1 MPVNLDKPQNWKA
14 DVARSVDMYND
25 WFMKFAP
32 SAFRNT
38 RIQTTK
44 DVKAALRATGNLT
57 DVKPAMLRAHPEIR
71 PTLRMSTCPPLAVD
85 RLIGL
90 AGVAPGLVKRM
101 ELKKML
107 PVRMNTTRVD
117 AELIKIT
124 TIIEKLA
131 DPDIF
136 VWLGRSK
143 AATKVEIHR
152 SATIVAD
159 RLCGAVANPI
169 IRNAQEKRQL
179 QEIKTWLEARGYKE
193 LPAGKGSKFDAMP
206 PGTFSF
212 RMNVPV
218 KLNADVTAVAVTEDD
233 GEPSLIELDDEL
245 LVVEG
250 KGKKSSVNIP
260 IDAVIM
266 PQTARAGDFP
276 LFFEAK
282 SAGDFTNTNKRRKE
296 EAVKMAQLRST
307 YGADVRFNLFLCG
320 YFDSGYLG
328 YEAAE
333 GIDWV
338 WEHRIDDLALFGI

>member
-1 MPVNLDKPQNWKA
+1 MGVNLDKPQQWKA
-14 DVARSVDMYND
+14 DIAQSVDMYND
-25 WFMKFAP
+25 WFMNFAP
-32 SAFRNT
+32 KAFRET

-44 DVKAALRATGNLT
+44 DVEATLRSTDNLT
-57 DVKPAMLRAHPEIR
+57 NIQPDILRRHPDAL
-71 PTLRMSTCPPLAVD
+71 PTLRMSTCPPIAVD

-90 AGVAPGLVKRM
+90 AKVPSSMVKRM
-101 ELKKML
+101 ENEKKL
-107 PVRMNTTRVD
+107 PVRMGRPQID
-117 AELIKIT
+117 EELRKMAA
-124 TIIEKLA
+124 IIEKMA

-136 VWLGRSK
+136 VWLDRAE
-143 AATKVEIHR
+143 AATEAEIHR
-152 SATIVAD
+152 AATIVAD

-179 QEIKTWLEARGYKE
+179 AAIAAWLEPRGYGQI
-193 LPAGKGSKFDAMP
+193 AGGEGMRFDAMP

-218 KLNADVTAVAVTEDD
+218 KL
-233 GEPSLIELDDEL
+233 
-245 LVVEG
+245 EG
-250 KGKKSSVNIP
+250 GKSVNIP
-260 IDAVIM
+260 VDAVIK
-266 PQTARAGDFP
+266 PKDGGAEELP

-282 SAGDFTNTNKRRKE
+282 SAGDFTNVNKRRKE
-296 EAVKMAQLRST
+296 EAVKMTQLRNT

-338 WEHRIDDLALFGI
+338 WEHRIDDLEQFGI

>member
-25 WFMKFAP
+25 WFMTFAP
-32 SAFRNT
+32 SAFRST
-38 RIQTTK
+38 RIQTTQ
-44 DVKAALRATGNLT
+44 DVEAALRATGNLS
-57 DVKPAMLRAHPEIR
+57 DIKPAMLRAHPEIL

-90 AGVAPGLVKRM
+90 AGVSSSLVKRM
-101 ELKKML
+101 ELHQKL
-107 PVRMNTTRVD
+107 PVRMKAAQVD
-117 AELIKIT
+117 AELVKIT

-136 VWLGRSK
+136 VWLGREA
-143 AATKVEIHR
+143 AATEVEIHR

-179 QEIKTWLEARGYKE
+179 QEIKTWLEAHGYTQ
-193 LPAGKGSKFDAMP
+193 LPCGAGTKFDAMP

-218 KLNADVTAVAVTEDD
+218 KLNVDAMPVTVDD
-233 GEPSLIELDDEL
+233 EEPQLIEVEEEE
-245 LVVEG
+245 LVVEV
-250 KGKKSSVNIP
+250 KGKKLTVNIP

-266 PQTARAGDFP
+266 PKSAQPGDFP

-296 EAVKMAQLRST
+296 EAKKVAQLHST
-307 YGADVRFNLFLCG
+307 YGASVRFNLFLCG

-328 YEAAE
+328 YEAAD

-338 WEHRIDDLALFGI
+338 WEHRIDDLALFGL

>member
-1 MPVNLDKPQNWKA
+1 MAVNRDKPNRWKP
-14 DVARSVDMYND
+14 DIARSVDMYND

-32 SAFRNT
+32 QAFRDT

-44 DVKAALRATGNLT
+44 DVEAALHATENIT
-57 DVKPAMLRAHPEIR
+57 NIRPDVMRQHPEVLA
-71 PTLRMSTCPPLAVD
+71 TLRMSTCPPLAVD

-90 AGVAPGLVKRM
+90 AGVPANLVKSM
-101 ELKKML
+101 ELEKKL
-107 PVRMNTTRVD
+107 PARMRATDVD
-117 AELIKIT
+117 AELGKIAR
-124 TIIEKLA
+124 IIHKMA

-136 VWLGRSK
+136 VWLGRK
-143 AATKVEIHR
+143 EPATDTEVHR
-152 SATIVAD
+152 AATIVAD

-179 QEIKTWLEARGYKE
+179 AAIKAWLERRGYRQ
-193 LPAGKGSKFDAMP
+193 LPAGEGTRFNQMP
-206 PGTFSF
+206 AGTFSF
-212 RMNVPV
+212 RMNVPI
-218 KLNADVTAVAVTEDD
+218 KLTGGVR
-233 GEPSLIELDDEL
+233 SI
-245 LVVEG
+245 
-250 KGKKSSVNIP
+250 NIP
-260 IDAVIM
+260 IDAVVM
-266 PQTARAGDFP
+266 PKSAKAKQLP

-307 YGADVRFNLFLCG
+307 YGKNIRFNLFLCG

-328 YEAAE
+328 YEASE